1 MHRRMIGGK
10 MEKVEEIIKEAIR
23 MLKDYNPQCM
33 RSRDES
39 RFNCIDFLKNSIDMK
54 DD

>member
-1 MHRRMIGGK
+1 MIGGK